1 MAPHV
6 GGTCFVQRET
16 HPRGKGTQGTV
27 RLLPRF
33 RGKTEPRVGGE
44 CRPEGRGH
52 RPRTKTDARH
62 LPPSLLPALA
72 GGGVRG
78 VNPETAPSLPAASSS
93 RDARPPGGG
102 SCHLHAA
109 ETETSWCWISRH
121 NQCEAGSCPDLLLSF
136 WKELCAC
143 VCLCVCANVRV
154 CMCVRV
160 CACGERERG
169 RRRWTRSSGADGGP
183 AAATRRTSG
192 RPCRR
197 GSTRSCSSS
206 TTPAGT
212 GAAGTSCACIRRSS
226 PRARGS
232 AGRAWWSS

>member
-1 MAPHV
+1 M
-6 GGTCFVQRET
+6 
-16 HPRGKGTQGTV
+16 
-27 RLLPRF
+27 RLLLRF

-44 CRPEGRGH
+44 SRPEGCGR
-52 RPRTKTDARH
+52 RPRTKTDARP
-62 LPPSLLPALA
+62 LPPSLLPAPA
-72 GGGVRG
+72 GGGARG
-78 VNPETAPSLPAASSS
+78 VKPETAPSLPAASSS
-93 RDARPPGGG
+93 EMPDLREAA
-102 SCHLHAA
+102 HAA
-109 ETETSWCWISRH
+109 CTLLCAAQTETSCCWISRH
-121 NQCEAGSCPDLLLSF
+121 NQREAGSCPDLLLSF

-169 RRRWTRSSGADGGP
+169 RRRWTRSSGADSGP